1 MKALKKVLAL
11 CLAAILLLA
20 LSPAAFADGEQT
32 ATVTIT
38 GAAYY
43 ETYNFYQLFSV
54 NSVVTTEDNKTLI
67 SYEVNPSWKNFFET
81 GAGKDYIKLDNGNPT
96 WQGEETAERVKAFA
110 DAAFAYAKS
119 TPVTPTKSQ
128 PFTGSE
134 DGSDAG
140 KTGTLTV
147 NDLPLGYY
155 LVDTSLG
162 ALLNLE
168 SAHES
173 VTIQEKNSVPTF
185 KKEVEVT
192 PGNWG
197 SSNTAKI
204 GDTVKFKS
212 EFTIGKGN
220 DYDYFFKDTMS
231 EGLTLNTNSIK
242 VQAKQKD
249 GTLSDVT
256 KGEANYTDLTKGEAD
271 TFTFGL
277 KFAQAFIEKYREG
290 TVVITYSA
298 VLNENAKIDD
308 ANPNPNDATLEYN
321 NKTLKG
327 HTDTYTYQFDLVKYY
342 TDASGK
348 KKLLKEA
355 EFKLFENE
363 TGGDAI
369 QFVTNGDKTEY
380 RVAKPGET
388 GAVDTIVTLGT
399 EKINIKGLDKKTYY
413 LEETKAPGGYNKL
426 KKRVD
431 VDLTNGSLKATTE
444 GTFYQDR
451 TGVQVENKS
460 GTTLPSTGGMGTTLF
475 YVVGGLLMVCAVVLL
490 VTKKRME
497 KNA

>member
-20 LSPAAFADGEQT
+20 LSPAAFADGET
-32 ATVTIT
+32 ANVTIK
-38 GAAYY
+38 GAAYG
-43 ETYNFYQLFSV
+43 ETYNFYKMFSV
-54 NSVVTTEDNKTLI
+54 NSVVTEGEKTLI
-67 SYEVNPSWKNFFET
+67 SYEVNPLWADFFAT
-81 GAGKDYIKLDNGNPT
+81 GAAGSTYITLENGNPT
-96 WQGEETAERVKAFA
+96 WTGESTAAAYEAFA
-110 DAAFAYAKS
+110 KAAFAYVGEKS
-119 TPVTPTKSQ
+119 LTADKTATFNDPGDKIGQ
-128 PFTGSE
+128 TG
-134 DGSDAG
+134 DFA
-140 KTGTLTV
+140 V
-147 NDLPLGYY
+147 NGLPLGYY

-168 SAHES
+168 SAHKS
-173 VTIQEKNSVPTF
+173 VEIQEKNSVPTF
-185 KKEVEVT
+185 KKEVQDGE
-192 PGNWG
+192 GNWG

-231 EGLTLNTNSIK
+231 DGLTLDNSTIT
-242 VQAKQKD
+242 VQVQPKN
-249 GTLSDVT
+249 GTLSGVT
-256 KGEANYTDLTKGEAD
+256 KRETTYTDLNKGEAD

-277 KFAQAFIEKYREG
+277 KFAQAFIEQYREG

-298 VLNENAKIDD
+298 VLNENANIDTS
-308 ANPNPNDATLEYN
+308 NPNEATLEYN

-342 TDASGK
+342 MDANGS
-348 KKLLKEA
+348 KKLLKNA

-363 TGGDAI
+363 TGGNAI
-369 QFVTNGDKTEY
+369 RFIKNANGTEY
-380 RVAKPGET
+380 RVAKQGET

-426 KKRVD
+426 KERVE
-431 VDLTNGSLKATTE
+431 VNLTNGSLKADADN
-444 GTFYQDR
+444 TFNN
-451 TGVQVENKS
+451 GVQVLNKS
-460 GTTLPSTGGMGTTLF
+460 GTTLPSTGGVGTTLF

>member
-20 LSPAAFADGEQT
+20 LSPAAFADGET
-32 ATVTIT
+32 ATVTIEN
-38 GAAYY
+38 AAIY

-67 SYEVNPSWKNFFET
+67 SYDVNPSWKNFFET
-81 GAGKDYIKLDNGNPT
+81 GAGGGYIKLDNGNPT
-96 WQGEETAERVKAFA
+96 WQGEETGERVKAFA

-119 TPVTPTKSQ
+119 TPVAPTKSQ
-128 PFTGSE
+128 TFTGSE

-147 NDLPLGYY
+147 AGLPLGYY

-168 SAHES
+168 SAHKS

-231 EGLTLNTNSIK
+231 DGLTLDNSTIT
-242 VQAKQKD
+242 VQVQPKN
-249 GTLSDVT
+249 GTLSGVT
-256 KGEANYTDLTKGEAD
+256 KSETTYTDLTKGEAD

-277 KFAQAFIEKYREG
+277 KFAQAFIEQYREG

-298 VLNENAKIDD
+298 VLNEKANIDTS
-308 ANPNPNDATLEYN
+308 NPNDATLTYN
-321 NKTLKG
+321 DKTLKG

-342 TDASGK
+342 TDANGS
-348 KKLLKEA
+348 KKLLKNA
-355 EFKLFENE
+355 EFKLFENADG
-363 TGGDAI
+363 TGDAI
-369 QFVTNGDKTEY
+369 KFVKNEAGTEY
-380 RVAKPGET
+380 RVAKQGET
-388 GAVDTIVTLGT
+388 GTVDTIVTLET

-426 KKRVD
+426 KERVT
-431 VDLTNGSLKATTE
+431 VDLTGGSKTAATE
-444 GTFYQDR
+444 GTFF
-451 TGVQVENKS
+451 TGGVQVLNKS
-460 GTTLPSTGGMGTTLF
+460 GTTLPSTGGVGTTLF

>member
-32 ATVTIT
+32 ATVIIN
-38 GAAYY
+38 GAAYG
-43 ETYNFYQLFSV
+43 ETYNFYKMFSV
-54 NSVVTTEDNKTLI
+54 NSVVTEGQKTLI
-67 SYEVNPSWKNFFET
+67 SYEVNPLWADFFET
-81 GAGKDYIKLDNGNPT
+81 NAAGSAYITLENGNPT
-96 WQGEETAERVKAFA
+96 WTGESTAAAYENFA
-110 DAAFAYAKS
+110 KAAFAYVRERSLTADK
-119 TPVTPTKSQ
+119 TATFNGPEDKIGQTGD
-128 PFTGSE
+128 FTV
-134 DGSDAG
+134 D
-140 KTGTLTV
+140 
-147 NDLPLGYY
+147 NLPLGYY

-168 SAHES
+168 SAHAN

-220 DYDYFFKDTMS
+220 DYIYYFRDTMS
-231 EGLTLNTNSIK
+231 RGLTLNDGSIEVQ
-242 VQAKQKD
+242 VQAKDSTTATK
-249 GTLSDVT
+249 VT
-256 KGEANYTDLTKGEAD
+256 AGYSKVTPDTGD

-277 KFAQAFIEKYREG
+277 DFTKAFIDQYREG
-290 TVVITYSA
+290 TVVITYNA
-298 VLNENAKIDD
+298 VLNENATIDD
-308 ANPNPNDATLEYN
+308 ANPNPNNATLTYN

-342 TDASGK
+342 VNAQNVK
-348 KKLLKEA
+348 QLLDGA
-355 EFKLFENE
+355 EFKLFENAE
-363 TGGDAI
+363 GSGNAI
-369 QFVTNGDKTEY
+369 KFVKNGAGTEY
-380 RVAKPGET
+380 RVAKQDEEANAT
-388 GAVDTIVTLGT
+388 NTIVTLETG
-399 EKINIKGLDKKTYY
+399 KINIKGLDKKTYY

-426 KKRVD
+426 KQRVQ
-431 VDLTNGSLKATTE
+431 VNLTNGSLKADADN
-444 GTFYQDR
+444 TFNN
-451 TGVQVENKS
+451 GVQVENKS

-475 YVVGGLLMVCAVVLL
+475 YVVGGVLVVGAAVLL

-497 KNA
+497 R

>member
-20 LSPAAFADGEQT
+20 LCPVAFAADGDT
-32 ATVTIT
+32 ANVTIH
-38 GAAYY
+38 GAAYG
-43 ETYNFYQLFSV
+43 ETYNFYKMFSV
-54 NSVVTTEDNKTLI
+54 NSVVTEGEKTLI
-67 SYEVNPSWKNFFET
+67 SYEVNPLWADFFKT
-81 GAGKDYIKLDNGNPT
+81 GAAGSAYITLDNGNPT
-96 WQGEETAERVKAFA
+96 WQGDETAERVKAFA
-110 DAAFAYAKS
+110 AAAFAYVGERRLEADK
-119 TPVTPTKSQ
+119 TATFNGP
-128 PFTGSE
+128 E
-134 DGSDAG
+134 DKIGQTDDF
-140 KTGTLTV
+140 TV
-147 NDLPLGYY
+147 NNLPLGYY

-162 ALLNLE
+162 ALLNLK
-168 SAHES
+168 SAHTN

-197 SSNTAKI
+197 FSNTAKI
-204 GDTVKFKS
+204 GDTVNFKS

-220 DYDYFFKDTMS
+220 DYIYYFRDTMS
-231 EGLTLNTNSIK
+231 RGLTLNDGSIEVQ
-242 VQAKQKD
+242 VQAKDSTTATK
-249 GTLSDVT
+249 VT
-256 KGEANYTDLTKGEAD
+256 AGYSKVTPDTGD

-277 KFAQAFIEKYREG
+277 DFSKEFIEQYREG

-298 VLNENAKIDD
+298 VLNENANIDTS
-308 ANPNPNDATLEYN
+308 NPNDATLTYT

-342 TDASGK
+342 TGADGN
-348 KKLLKEA
+348 KKLLKDA
-355 EFKLFENE
+355 EFKLFDNVNG
-363 TGGDAI
+363 TGDAI
-369 QFVTNGDKTEY
+369 KFIKNANGDEY

-388 GAVDTIVTLGT
+388 GTVGTIVTLGT
-399 EKINIKGLDKKTYY
+399 GKINIKGLDKKTYY

-426 KKRVD
+426 KQRVQ
-431 VDLTNGSLKATTE
+431 VDLTNGSLKANADN
-444 GTFYQDR
+444 TFNN
-451 TGVQVENKS
+451 GVQVENKS

>member
-20 LSPAAFADGEQT
+20 LSPAAFADGETT
-32 ATVTIT
+32 ATVTIEK
-38 GAAYY
+38 AAIY

-54 NSVVTTEDNKTLI
+54 NSVVTTEDGKTLI
-67 SYEVNPSWKNFFET
+67 SYEVNPSWTTFFET
-81 GAGKDYIKLDNGNPT
+81 GAGKDYITLDNGNPT
-96 WQGEETAERVKAFA
+96 WQGENTAERVKAFA
-110 DAAFAYAKS
+110 AAAFAYAKD
-119 TPVTPTKSQ
+119 TPVVPTKSQ
-128 PFTGSE
+128 TFAGNT

-147 NDLPLGYY
+147 NLPLGYY

-168 SAHES
+168 SAHTNVE
-173 VTIQEKNSVPTF
+173 IQEKNSVPTF

-204 GDTVKFKS
+204 GDTVNFKS
-212 EFTIGKGN
+212 EFTIGVGN

-231 EGLTLNTNSIK
+231 DGLTLKEGTIK
-242 VQAKQKD
+242 VQVQPKD
-249 GTLSDVT
+249 GALSDVT
-256 KGEANYTDLTKGEAD
+256 KSETTYTDLTKGDTD

-277 KFAQAFIEKYREG
+277 KFAKDFIEQYREG
-290 TVVITYSA
+290 KVVITYSA
-298 VLNENAKIDD
+298 VLNEKAKIDD

-342 TDASGK
+342 TDANGDK
-348 KKLLKEA
+348 QLLADA
-355 EFKLFENE
+355 EFKLYEGE
-363 TGGDAI
+363 TGGEAI
-369 QFVTNGDKTEY
+369 KFIKNADGTEY
-380 RVAKPGET
+380 RVAKQGEE
-388 GAVDTIVTLGT
+388 GAVDTIKTLKT
-399 EKINIKGLDKKTYY
+399 AKINIKGLDKKTYY

-426 KKRVD
+426 KQREE
-431 VDLTNGSLKATTE
+431 VDLTGGSNTATAND
-444 GTFYQDR
+444 TFFNS
-451 TGVQVENKS
+451 GVQVENKS

>member
-20 LSPAAFADGEQT
+20 LSPAAFAEGAT
-32 ATVTIT
+32 ATVTIH
-38 GAAYY
+38 GAAYG
-43 ETYNFYQLFSV
+43 ETYNFYKMFSV
-54 NSVVTTEDNKTLI
+54 NSVVTEGEKTLI
-67 SYEVNPSWKNFFET
+67 SYEVNPLWADFFAT
-81 GAGKDYIKLDNGNPT
+81 GAAGSAYITLDNGNPT
-96 WQGEETAERVKAFA
+96 WQGDETAERVKAFA
-110 DAAFAYAKS
+110 AAAFAYVGENSLTADRAATFNAPGDKIG
-119 TPVTPTKSQ
+119 Q
-128 PFTGSE
+128 TG
-134 DGSDAG
+134 DF
-140 KTGTLTV
+140 TV
-147 NDLPLGYY
+147 NNLPLGYY

-168 SAHES
+168 SAHAD

-204 GDTVKFKS
+204 GDTVNFKS

-220 DYDYFFKDTMS
+220 DYDYYFKDTMS
-231 EGLTLNTNSIK
+231 DGLTLDNSTIK
-242 VQAKQKD
+242 VQVRPKD

-256 KGEANYTDLTKGEAD
+256 KSETTYTDLTKGEGD

-277 KFAQAFIEKYREG
+277 KFAQAFIGQNREG

-298 VLNENAKIDD
+298 VLNENATIDD
-308 ANPNPNDATLEYN
+308 ANPNPNNATLTYN

-342 TDASGK
+342 VDAQNVK
-348 KKLLKEA
+348 QLLDGA
-355 EFKLFENE
+355 EFKLFDNENG
-363 TGGDAI
+363 TGEAI
-369 QFVTNGDKTEY
+369 KFIKNANGTEY
-380 RVAKPGET
+380 RVAKQGET
-388 GAVDTIVTLGT
+388 NAVDTIETLKT
-399 EKINIKGLDKKTYY
+399 AKINIKGLDKKTYY

-426 KKRVD
+426 KERVR
-431 VDLTNGSLKATTE
+431 VDLTNGSLKADADN
-444 GTFYQDR
+444 TFNN
-451 TGVQVENKS
+451 GVQVENKS

>member
-20 LSPAAFADGEQT
+20 LSPAAFADGET
-32 ATVTIT
+32 ANVTIK
-38 GAAYY
+38 GAAYG
-43 ETYNFYQLFSV
+43 ETYNFYKMFSV
-54 NSVVTTEDNKTLI
+54 NSVVTEGEKTLI
-67 SYEVNPSWKNFFET
+67 SYEVNPLWADFFAT
-81 GAGKDYIKLDNGNPT
+81 GAAGSTYITLENGNPT
-96 WQGEETAERVKAFA
+96 WTGESTAAAYEAFA
-110 DAAFAYAKS
+110 KAAFAYVGEKS
-119 TPVTPTKSQ
+119 LTADKTATFNDPRDKIGQ
-128 PFTGSE
+128 TG
-134 DGSDAG
+134 DFA
-140 KTGTLTV
+140 V

-168 SAHES
+168 SAHKS

-231 EGLTLNTNSIK
+231 DGLTLDNSTIT
-242 VQAKQKD
+242 VQVQPKN
-249 GTLSDVT
+249 GTLSGVT
-256 KGEANYTDLTKGEAD
+256 KSETTYTDLTKGEAD

-277 KFAQAFIEKYREG
+277 KFAQAFIEQYREG

-298 VLNENAKIDD
+298 VLNEMANIDTS
-308 ANPNPNDATLEYN
+308 NPNDATLTYN
-321 NKTLKG
+321 DKTLKG

-342 TDASGK
+342 TDANGS

-355 EFKLFENE
+355 EFKLFENAD
-363 TGGDAI
+363 GSGDAI
-369 QFVTNGDKTEY
+369 KFIKNADGTEY
-380 RVAKPGET
+380 RVAKQGET
-388 GAVDTIVTLGT
+388 GTVDTIVTLGT

-426 KKRVD
+426 KERET
-431 VDLTNGSLKATTE
+431 VDLTGGSKTAATE
-444 GTFYQDR
+444 GTFF
-451 TGVQVENKS
+451 TGGVQVENKS
-460 GTTLPSTGGMGTTLF
+460 GTTLPSTGGVGTTLF